1 MPRKVTRDIYERILN
16 VTILSLAFVG
26 FTARPGKAQADA
38 AITAQAQQVIEF
50 MSERKH
56 AYERGD
62 ASAWGR
68 HVAEQCLFVKA
79 GGRVS
84 SKAQFMATMEPFVR
98 YTFSALVDDVR
109 AAQFGETIILMY
121 REKDIRDFGVQRSE
135 GRYIDTETYTRLNS
149 EWQLISWTENL
160 LTPEPPIVKL
170 TLQIYD
176 KYVGTYAVNPKA
188 TFTVT
193 RDGSKLMG
201 QYSGESK
208 FELLPA
214 SRSNFFTHGDSAVYE
229 FLWDKT
235 GRVVG
240 HIYRAEGVEVKYTK
254 R

>member
-1 MPRKVTRDIYERILN
+1 MRFALFSAISVLCA
-16 VTILSLAFVG
+16 TIAM
-26 FTARPGKAQADA
+26 AQNDSS
-38 AITAQAQQVIEF
+38 ITPQAQQVIKF

-68 HVAEQCLFVKA
+68 HVAEQCLFVEA

-84 SKAQFMATMEPFVR
+84 SKDQFLAGMEPFVG
-98 YTFSALVDDVR
+98 YTFSAVVDRVR
-109 AAQFGETIILMY
+109 TVAFGDTIVVIY

-135 GRYIDTETYTRLNS
+135 GTYIDTDTYARLNH
-149 EWQLISWTENL
+149 EWELISWTENL
-160 LTPEPPIVKL
+160 LPPEPPIVKL
-170 TLQIYD
+170 APQIYD
-176 KYVGTYAVNPKA
+176 KYVGRYEVNPKA

-193 RDGSKLMG
+193 RDGNKLMG
-201 QYSGESK
+201 QYSGEQK

-214 SRSNFFTHGDSAVYE
+214 SRSDFFTHGDSAVYE
-229 FLWDKT
+229 FVWDKS

-240 HIYRAEGVEVKYTK
+240 HIYRTEGVEVKYTK